1 MLLPALRAFPL
12 DDERDGVGIEPL
24 RQLET
29 RDMNILHA
37 KRTMARF
44 AIKMNMTIMMITRT
58 ILLAQLIV
66 QNPSAIL
73 ERVNRIMLQK

>member
-1 MLLPALRAFPL
+1 MLIPALKAFSL
-12 DDERDGVGIEPL
+12 DDERDGVGIETL

-44 AIKMNMTIMMITRT
+44 AIKMNMTIMMITFA
-58 ILLAQLIV
+58 ILLA
-66 QNPSAIL
+66 
-73 ERVNRIMLQK
+73 

>member
-12 DDERDGVGIEPL
+12 DDERDGVGIETL

-37 KRTMARF
+37 KRTLTRF

-73 ERVNRIMLQK
+73 ERMNRIMLQK

>member
-12 DDERDGVGIEPL
+12 DDERDGVGIESL

-29 RDMNILHA
+29 RNANILHA
-37 KRTMARF
+37 ERTLTRF

-58 ILLAQLIV
+58 ILLAQLII

-73 ERVNRIMLQK
+73 ERMNRIMLQK